1 MNLAQISEILDKND
15 CDVKIFQ
22 ETFVGANDYY
32 FNYFKSKGIENYNG
46 GLLEKSK
53 WHWGKSLSQSL
64 KSSFWYDVKK

>member
-15 CDVKIFQ
+15 CDVKTFQ

-53 WHWGKSLSQSL
+53 WH
-64 KSSFWYDVKK
+64 